1 MAKLALQAQTPGIIP
16 WSKAHDTPSDGTK
29 QALIILDKHDFT
41 LVLWKTVSYYPEYW
55 NVTVGFETQ
64 DVERKTIA
72 ILRILSQSSE
82 PVGARVISRNLKEQ
96 GIELSERAVRY
107 HLKLMDERGFTESV
121 GRDGRLITQLG
132 LEELES
138 ALVSDKVGFV
148 ASKIELLAYQTE
160 FDLEKRRGKIPVN
173 ISFFPERQ
181 FKKAIEV
188 MKGTFQ
194 AGICVGDLVA
204 VARHGEKLGGI
215 IMPKGKIGLATVCSV
230 IVNGALLKAGVPMD
244 SKFGGILQIKN
255 RKPLRFVELIQYS
268 GSSLDPSEIYIASKM
283 TSVGQVAREGEGR
296 ILANFR
302 EIPAICQPIAEKVVA
317 GLKEA
322 NLGGVLM
329 MGEVSR
335 SVCEVPVELNKV
347 GMILTGGLNPV
358 AAVVESG
365 IEVENRAM
373 STVMEYRE
381 LIKSWDL

>member
-1 MAKLALQAQTPGIIP
+1 
-16 WSKAHDTPSDGTK
+16 
-29 QALIILDKHDFT
+29 
-41 LVLWKTVSYYPEYW
+41 
-55 NVTVGFETQ
+55 VGFETQ

-72 ILRILSQSSE
+72 IMRILRDSPE
-82 PVGARVISRNLKEQ
+82 PLGARVISHHLKDH

-107 HLKLMDERGFTESV
+107 HLKLMDERGFTESA

-148 ASKIELLAYQTE
+148 ASKIELLAYQMD
-160 FDLEKRRGKIPVN
+160 FDLDKHQGKVPVN

-188 MKGTFQ
+188 MKGAFQ

-204 VARHGEKLGGI
+204 VASQGERLGGI
-215 IMPKGKIGLATVCSV
+215 IVPQGKIGLATVCSV
-230 IVNGALLKAGVPMD
+230 IINGALLKAGIPMD

-255 RKPLRFVELIQYS
+255 HKPLRFVELIQYS

-283 TSVGQVAREGEGR
+283 TSVGQVAIKGEGR

-302 EIPAICQPIAEKVVA
+302 EIPALCQPEAEKVVA

-329 MGEVSR
+329 MGEVSK
-335 SVCEVPVELNKV
+335 SVCEIPVELNKV

-358 AAVVESG
+358 AAAVESG
-365 IEVENRAM
+365 IEVENHAM

-381 LIKSWDL
+381 LIRFWNL

>member
-1 MAKLALQAQTPGIIP
+1 MAKLAFQAQIQGIIL
-16 WSKAHDTPSDGTK
+16 WAKIHDTPSDETK
-29 QALIILDKHDFT
+29 QALMIVDRHDLT
-41 LVLWKTVSYYPEYW
+41 LVLWKTVSYYPEYQS
-55 NVTVGFETQ
+55 VTMGFETQ

-72 ILRILSQSSE
+72 IMRILRDSSE
-82 PVGARVISRNLKEQ
+82 PLGARVISHHLKSH

-132 LEELES
+132 REELES
-138 ALVSDKVGFV
+138 ALVGDKVGFV
-148 ASKIELLAYQTE
+148 ASKIELLAYQTD
-160 FDLEKRRGKIPVN
+160 FDIDKHQGKVPVN

-181 FKKAIEV
+181 FKKAIEA
-188 MKGTFQ
+188 MKGAFQ

-204 VARHGEKLGGI
+204 VARRGEKLGGI
-215 IMPKGKIGLATVCSV
+215 IMPQGKIGLATVCSV

-255 RKPLRFVELIQYS
+255 HKPLRFVELIQYS
-268 GSSLDPSEIYIASKM
+268 GSSLDPSEIYITSRM
-283 TSVGQVAREGEGR
+283 TSVERVAREGQGR

-322 NLGGVLM
+322 DLGGVLI
-329 MGEVSR
+329 MGEVSK
-335 SVCEVPVELNKV
+335 SLCEVPVELNKV
-347 GMILTGGLNPV
+347 GMILIGGLNPV

-365 IEVENRAM
+365 IEVDNHAM

-381 LIKSWDL
+381 LIKFWEL